1 MKHTAEQLALFEKE
15 AEDSVAI
22 YGTDIPF
29 LVVETTLTPTLTMT
43 ASGESKVGTQPNP
56 LATPIPRG
64 F

>member
-1 MKHTAEQLALFEKE
+1 MYKAEQLNLFEIE
-15 AEDSVAI
+15 PEDSEAN
-22 YGTDIPF
+22 YGADIPF